1 MLDRVDPS
9 NQLASKERLNS
20 DLSLMGKKIS
30 QIMESSQNSW
40 LLDLRMPAVK
50 MMKRELKYAE
60 KTVSVVTSFECSF
73 IFDMKTLLDK
83 MNTEEIKD
91 EEWND
96 LIHDIRVGHS
106 PQKIKTWPRGYRD
119 FIFRCAI
126 RHGLDLLFKEH
137 TPIPDELNV
146 AIEKITE
153 VESLDYQD
161 VHNLLSSLCYIA
173 DSTITLEFIQKFSPA
188 IALLKEKNL
197 LSKINFLR
205 LFLCCYPNEHDIG
218 QENADRLSYQEYN
231 SPFYQR
237 SLAPPETTVA
247 FIELLA
253 KHNIL
258 TQKNLELVF
267 KLISWLAIY
276 RNDDNTFELLLKG
289 FTNICVEEKVDN
301 HNDRFETFL
310 TNWYRDR
317 IKFNAQESLIV
328 DVVDSDPVALARN
341 FAIGSYLN
349 TVKVQLT
356 ERLEIACDTV
366 EEKKEESSLIQYCAQ
381 LTTKRE
387 DIDNIF
393 QYMQSLT
400 KMISSML
407 RDNIHTDFNLQL
419 LIRFANKSEPIF
431 SAYELLRETKTF
443 ATPQETFDI
452 LIETVEFSDSI
463 AQMILWLW
471 PVLRTPKLINL
482 ILHNASYVPD
492 LLEVCRYEF
501 NCFGFRNPEKG
512 EANRIEVA
520 EMLIMRNM
528 TDKMEYL
535 SALRKIYDFAALHR
549 VSDKAHVYMTM
560 QHRLK
565 FVKSIAANLEAGSK
579 ENMTRDEATKLYN
592 HAESAASEEAVS
604 ISRKWVRTLYE
615 INQCNFVR
623 YNLLQRPKIEPALIK
638 GCAGYILDKNDIYY
652 VNKLRNEFKRFPI
665 TDSQYLRFN
674 SWFININI
682 SHERDFLIKSECEE
696 VTKIIGHA
704 HEIIPVGVFE
714 SLTYLFSADHTQV
727 LQGCLLLYS
736 QLLLTE
742 QWGALLKKYPE
753 YAVTLAKAL
762 IKLKQNE
769 LLKPEYTDLLS
780 VRPEL
785 ALSIAVVLSGYA
797 QTNSLTT
804 ENFDLLKNNL
814 RSAIGL
820 AKMFEPEHN
829 EQNARIMDEPQRLL
843 LLSGGTD
850 NTQLIK
856 AAREEKI
863 EPPRTNP
870 VRLAIKPGTN
880 NAKDAKES
888 QETRQDMPL
897 HTETQTPAEEQEVEF
912 AEEVV
917 VRCLNHYNRNA
928 LFSRSKFLKMAVDKT
943 PTLATIQSY
952 VIENPRSRTA
962 EQYMHLQVERMSV
975 GNLKSFMTEYLKDYQ
990 FKWYQRSQLVDKFF
1004 AGKIKSLD
1012 DVKQHGFGDM
1022 TSRTNKLINK
1032 YRL

>member
-1 MLDRVDPS
+1 MLVRPETS
-9 NQLASKERLNS
+9 NQLVSREQLNS
-20 DLSLMGKKIS
+20 DLSLLGEKIS

-40 LLDLRMPAVK
+40 LLDLRMPAIK
-50 MMKRELKYAE
+50 MMKRELTYAE
-60 KTVSVVTSFECSF
+60 KSVSEVTSFNCSF

-83 MNTEEIKD
+83 MNSEEIQD
-91 EEWND
+91 DEWNN

-106 PQKIKTWPRGYRD
+106 PQKIKSWPRGYRD

-126 RHGLDLLFKEH
+126 RHGLDLLFKEY
-137 TPIPDELNV
+137 TPIPDELNL

-153 VESLDYQD
+153 VESLDYQE
-161 VHNLLSSLCYIA
+161 VHNLLLALCYLE
-173 DSTITLEFIQKFSPA
+173 DSTITLEYIQKFSPA

-218 QENADRLSYQEYN
+218 QENADRLKYQEYY

-237 SLAPPETTVA
+237 SLAQPETTVA
-247 FIELLA
+247 FIQLLA

-258 TQKNLELVF
+258 TQKNLELLF
-267 KLISWLAIY
+267 KVISWLAIY
-276 RNDDNTFELLLKG
+276 KNDVNRFELLLKG

-301 HNDRFETFL
+301 HNDRFEAFITD
-310 TNWYRDR
+310 WHRDL

-328 DVVDSDPVALARN
+328 DVVDSDPVELARN
-341 FAIGSYLN
+341 FAIESYLN
-349 TVKVQLT
+349 SVKVQLT
-356 ERLEIACDTV
+356 ERLEITGDIG
-366 EEKKEESSLIQYCAQ
+366 EEKEESSLVQYCAQ
-381 LTTKRE
+381 LTPKRE

-393 QYMQSLT
+393 QYMPSLT
-400 KMISSML
+400 KMISSMV

-419 LIRFANKSEPIF
+419 LLGFADKSESIF

-443 ATPQETFDI
+443 ETLKEAFDI
-452 LIETVEFSDSI
+452 LIETVKFADSI
-463 AQMILWLW
+463 AQIILWLW
-471 PVLRTPKLINL
+471 PVLRTPKLIKL

-501 NCFGFRNPEKG
+501 NCCGFRNPEEG
-512 EANRIEVA
+512 DANRIEVA

-535 SALRKIYDFAALHR
+535 SALRKIYDFVALHH
-549 VSDKAHVYMTM
+549 VSHMALVYMGM

-579 ENMTRDEATKLYN
+579 ENMTSAEASKLYN

-615 INQCNFVR
+615 INRCDFVR

-652 VNKLRNEFKRFPI
+652 VNKLRNEFKKIPI
-665 TDSQYLRFN
+665 TDNQYIRFDSWFN
-674 SWFININI
+674 SIGI
-682 SHERDFLIKSECEE
+682 SHERDFLLKSECEE
-696 VTKIIGHA
+696 ITKMIGHT

-714 SLTYLFSADHTQV
+714 NLTYLFSADHTQV
-727 LQGCLLLYS
+727 LQGFLLLYS
-736 QLLLTE
+736 QALLTE
-742 QWGALLKKYPE
+742 EWGALLKKYPE

-762 IKLKQNE
+762 IKFKQNE
-769 LLKPEYTDLLS
+769 LLKPAYTDLLYE
-780 VRPEL
+780 RPEL
-785 ALSIAVVLSGYA
+785 ALSIAVVLAGYA
-797 QTNSLTT
+797 QTNSLTLV
-804 ENFDLLKNNL
+804 NFTLLKDNL
-814 RSAIGL
+814 RSATEL
-820 AKMFEPEHN
+820 AQMFEPTHN
-829 EQNARIMDEPQRLL
+829 EENARIMDEPQRLL
-843 LLSGGTD
+843 LLAGGTD
-850 NTQLIK
+850 NMQLIK
-856 AAREEKI
+856 SVREEKN
-863 EPPRTNP
+863 EPPQTRA
-870 VRLAIKPGTN
+870 VRLALQPTASEEKGAN
-880 NAKDAKES
+880 KS
-888 QETRQDMPL
+888 Q
-897 HTETQTPAEEQEVEF
+897 HTQEVASLQQTTQTPAAEQEVEF

-917 VRCLNHYNRNA
+917 VRCLKHYNRNA
-928 LFSRSKFLKMAVDKT
+928 LLSRTNFLKMAVVKT

-952 VIENPRSRTA
+952 VIDNPRSRTA
-962 EQYMHLQVERMSV
+962 EQYMHLQVERMPT
-975 GNLKSFMTEYLKDYQ
+975 GNFKNFMMEYLKDYQ

-1004 AGKIKSLD
+1004 AGKINSLD
-1012 DVKQHGFGDM
+1012 DVKQHGFDDM